1 MDKNPTIIIL
11 KNLIKVPSY
20 YEDDCNESALIDF
33 ILNFIKQNTK
43 YKYVVQKVDGD
54 RKNILV
60 FNKPN
65 PKIALF
71 GHMDTVLP
79 KADTKNPF
87 TPRIIG
93 NKIYGLGA
101 VDMKSGL
108 AIMLNLAQE
117 ISNDD
122 LAFIFSVD
130 EEYEFKGAQKLKNYS
145 NFKPKFIINLEPT
158 DNKILNGCRGI
169 TEFSFIVHGKSVH
182 AGRKIFGINA
192 IEKSV
197 ELINLFQK
205 EFTKIDLPNA
215 GKTSVNLSYIHGGT
229 LKVTQN
235 GQEISGL
242 GMIVPNYAE
251 INCEIRVGN
260 PKITPKYIQ
269 NQLNQIA
276 KNIGIKV
283 NNFNFKFY
291 LGSMLTPKSKLKNF
305 ENTLK
310 DLKQKV
316 EYADISLSGFYEVQL
331 LQEKWNS
338 DCLIFGPGPIAM
350 SHAVDE
356 YADIDSIVQAEKV
369 IKRYIEKT
377 V

>member
-1 MDKNPTIIIL
+1 
-11 KNLIKVPSY
+11 
-20 YEDDCNESALIDF
+20 
-33 ILNFIKQNTK
+33 
-43 YKYVVQKVDGD
+43 
-54 RKNILV
+54 LV

-205 EFTKIDLPNA
+205 ELTKIDLPNA